1 MEAQSARI
9 SFIASVVEMEED
21 ADNATDEVTTIQTIP
36 EANAHF
42 CFWKVELFNSEGVA
56 QTFYHYFDA
65 NPEQTLDRLCAEP
78 YNTPGYYPP
87 NYASVYGYAF
97 AEDKALNLTVE
108 TTDYSATSD
117 DDVAT
122 ATFGKNQMLQTVKYT
137 NENNETPDSIWGQIY
152 VARSKTGDGYVSASI
167 RDSYNETEAK
177 RFYFKHCVTRIKL
190 LLRRSAKMTGDA
202 TVKNVRIYTLN
213 RCHPTHLM
221 MDLEQGYRAVYIDPA
236 DVEAGKE
243 STAYEYPTTPTTQYL
258 GQLTT
263 TTFISTESPLYLLL
277 EDYTPDI
284 TVPKEADYEA
294 NPLPLRITAY
304 YGDELKEFNIKL
316 QAAEKEGFYRLNESY
331 TVRITFDTDMLTLE
345 SNLSDWENGATSI
358 LVYEKDAEVIETEGG
373 DGDGDGD
380 DKNDGNSENG
390 GENGNEENEE
400 NEGNEGNENSENG
413 TNSGTDE

>member
-1 MEAQSARI
+1 
-9 SFIASVVEMEED
+9 
-21 ADNATDEVTTIQTIP
+21 
-36 EANAHF
+36 
-42 CFWKVELFNSEGVA
+42 
-56 QTFYHYFDA
+56 
-65 NPEQTLDRLCAEP
+65 
-78 YNTPGYYPP
+78 
-87 NYASVYGYAF
+87 
-97 AEDKALNLTVE
+97 
-108 TTDYSATSD
+108 
-117 DDVAT
+117 
-122 ATFGKNQMLQTVKYT
+122 
-137 NENNETPDSIWGQIY
+137 
-152 VARSKTGDGYVSASI
+152 
-167 RDSYNETEAK
+167 
-177 RFYFKHCVTRIKL
+177 
-190 LLRRSAKMTGDA
+190 MTGDA

-221 MDLEQGYRAVYIDPA
+221 MDLEQGYRAVYMDPA
-236 DVEAGKE
+236 DVEAGEE